1 MTLTCGAKNILHI
14 PGMKSFL
21 LLLTV
26 ALLSSC
32 QTTTDYYAV
41 GSVAEAKAYARRAV
55 ETGVI
60 HAGGEAALV
69 AEKSVGKPLEGKWSQ
84 QKLDTFLTQY
94 AAEHPR
100 LVEINKAATMGKIS
114 EKERV
119 ILVNVLRGQEER
131 LAEAKNAE
139 DQEIVDE
146 LNQSAAQNSQFS
158 SYRMNSALMQA
169 TPTSG
174 YSGAGTGFGG
184 RSF

>member
-1 MTLTCGAKNILHI
+1 
-14 PGMKSFL
+14 MKSIL
-21 LLLTV
+21 LLLSV

-32 QTTTDYYAV
+32 QTTTSEEYHV
-41 GSVAEAKAYARRAV
+41 GSVAEAKAFARRAV
-55 ETGVI
+55 EVGYI

-69 AEKSVGKPLEGKWSQ
+69 AEKSVGRPLEGKWSP
-84 QKLDTFLTQY
+84 QKIDNFLNQY

-100 LVEINKAATMGKIS
+100 LMEINKAATTGKIS

-131 LAEAKNAE
+131 LAEAQLAE
-139 DQEIVDE
+139 RQAAADD
-146 LNQSAAQNSQFS
+146 LNESAMMNSQGS

-169 TPTSG
+169 TPQSG
-174 YSGAGTGFGG
+174 YSGYGTGFGG

>member
-1 MTLTCGAKNILHI
+1 
-14 PGMKSFL
+14 MKSIL
-21 LLLTV
+21 LLLSV

-32 QTTTDYYAV
+32 QTTTSEEYHV
-41 GSVAEAKAYARRAV
+41 GSVAEAKAFARRAV
-55 ETGVI
+55 EVGYI

-69 AEKSVGKPLEGKWSQ
+69 AEKSLGRPLEGKWSP
-84 QKLDTFLTQY
+84 QKIDNFLNQY

-100 LVEINKAATMGKIS
+100 LMEINKAATTGKIS

-131 LAEAKNAE
+131 LAEARLAE
-139 DQEIVDE
+139 QQAATDD
-146 LNQSAAQNSQFS
+146 LNESAMMNSQGS

-169 TPTSG
+169 TPQSG
-174 YSGAGTGFGG
+174 YSGYGTGFGG

>member
-1 MTLTCGAKNILHI
+1 
-14 PGMKSFL
+14 MKSFL

-32 QTTTDYYAV
+32 QTTTEVYHV
-41 GSVAEAKAYARRAV
+41 GSVAEAKAFARRAV
-55 ETGVI
+55 EVGYI

-69 AEKSVGKPLEGKWSQ
+69 AEKSVGRPLEGKWSPD
-84 QKLDTFLTQY
+84 KMNNFLNQY

-100 LVEINKAATMGKIS
+100 LMEINKAATTGKIS

-119 ILVNVLRGQEER
+119 ILVNVLHGQEER
-131 LAEAKNAE
+131 LAEAKAAE
-139 DQEIVDE
+139 QQEITAE
-146 LNQSAAQNSQFS
+146 LNQAAAQNGQGS
-158 SYRMNSALMQA
+158 SYRMNSSLMQA

-174 YSGAGTGFGG
+174 YSGGGSGFGG